1 MERGEY
7 AFVFCRFSHCDI
19 NYHGPSDAVLGSKAK
34 PFQQLYWCGPF
45 LCFYIHHEI
54 LESSVYYQVSVSISQ
69 YFLIHF
75 FVDVLSSFFYV
86 PWRLSIERQDA
97 SAPSWRCEPHNWLQI
112 EIVVEKSYYEVLL
125 HHYLEVFFILE
136 ISKFTIAIIYLL
148 THCTKVIYRRE
159 IMKYLVLRAK
169 NNSTAILRVEWRER

>member
-75 FVDVLSSFFYV
+75 FVDVLFSFFYV

-97 SAPSWRCEPHNWLQI
+97 SAPSWRWTARLTSDWNCCWKI
-112 EIVVEKSYYEVLL
+112 
-125 HHYLEVFFILE
+125 ILW
-136 ISKFTIAIIYLL
+136 S
-148 THCTKVIYRRE
+148 
-159 IMKYLVLRAK
+159 
-169 NNSTAILRVEWRER
+169 STASLFGSIFYIGNKQIYYCNYLFTYSLYKSDLQKRDHEIFSLKSQK